1 MIRSMVLM
9 VVGAAAL
16 MGCAT
21 RENYE
26 SSLNAWIGRKS
37 NDLAASWGPPTSTD
51 KLSDGAMVLKYD
63 KQRGQTVPTGQI
75 LPQTTSY
82 VRGPFRD
89 TGPGTTYGQSTG
101 YVIGA
106 SPVRVIRECI
116 TTFRTDSAGTILGW
130 TAEGND
136 CIA

>member
-26 SSLNAWIGRKS
+26 SSLNDWVGRKS
-37 NDLAASWGPPTSTD
+37 NDLAASWGPPTSTG
-51 KLSDGAMVLKYD
+51 KLPDGAMVLKYD
-63 KQRGQTVPTGQI
+63 KQRSRTVETGQF

-89 TGPGTTYGQSTG
+89 TGPTYGQSTG

-106 SPVRVIRECI
+106 SPMRVVWECV
-116 TTFRTDSAGTILGW
+116 TTFKTDSAGTILSW